1 MDACRWNLEPSLLWS
16 RDSWLMFC
24 APGGPPCPPQPA
36 GAARGARQGRCPGVL
51 GLAAVLELFTAP
63 SAPSLGAGSSS
74 SPGRALCCRPTG
86 LGSRWVMAELCS
98 ETRERE
104 GKGDPGQPAA
114 ESHTALPGGACREL
128 FRRYEPERLRSA
140 DPCPLTETARA
151 PSASPA
157 MGSPSS
163 SSTGLESYCSA
174 CFYTWPDATGKIT
187 LFREVVPSCCLPCW
201 LRNRAPLHEQVRP
214 WGEDNRAL
222 LSRICHPNCI
232 LCS

>member
-1 MDACRWNLEPSLLWS
+1 MCWDSRLCWS
-16 RDSWLMFC
+16 CS
-24 APGGPPCPPQPA
+24 
-36 GAARGARQGRCPGVL
+36 
-51 GLAAVLELFTAP
+51 P
-63 SAPSLGAGSSS
+63 SAPSLGAGSEGLCGSS

-114 ESHTALPGGACREL
+114 ESHTGLPGGACREL
-128 FRRYEPERLRSA
+128 LRRYEPERLRSA
-140 DPCPLTETARA
+140 DPCPLTETTRA